1 MNWEEN
7 KLDPR
12 NMMLELR
19 PNWLRALYFWII
31 IGDKSRRSVSLA
43 TYLHWMPRL
52 RWPMFYLRNS
62 SVFLVL
68 CLSVRTNVPL
78 AIYTVRLNCRVFFS
92 VSLSGAAVTECPGW

>member
-43 TYLHWMPRL
+43 TYLH
-52 RWPMFYLRNS
+52 
-62 SVFLVL
+62 
-68 CLSVRTNVPL
+68 
-78 AIYTVRLNCRVFFS
+78 
-92 VSLSGAAVTECPGW
+92 